1 MKVFNSSSE
10 LKLYIKNAKIS
21 GKSVGFVPT
30 MGALHEGHLSLI
42 QSSKKENEITVA
54 SIFVN
59 PLQFNNS
66 SDLAHYPRTLDQDI
80 EKLKKVGCD
89 LLFFPSEQEIYKE
102 TPRIK
107 ISFGKLEEVMEGKF
121 RPGHFNGVAI
131 VVSKLFHLV
140 DPDNAYFGQKDLQQY
155 LVIQQMVKDL
165 SFPLTLHC
173 CPIFRESDGLA
184 MSSRNLRIPAAQR
197 EVAGKIYQALKI
209 GKECLQTESI
219 ASTEEKVKN
228 FLSQYP
234 DLTLEYF
241 EVVNSET
248 LEPIKNVKEQK
259 QVALCIA
266 VYLEGIRLIDNIFL
280 FS

>member
-1 MKVFNSSSE
+1 MKVFRGSAE

-21 GKSVGFVPT
+21 GKSIGFVPT
-30 MGALHEGHLSLI
+30 MGALHDGHLSLI
-42 QSSKKENEITVA
+42 KSSKKENDVTVA

-66 SDLAHYPRTLDQDI
+66 SDLALYPRTLDQDV
-80 EKLKKVGCD
+80 EKLERAGCD
-89 LLFFPSEQEIYKE
+89 LLFFPSEQEIYQE

-140 DPDNAYFGQKDLQQY
+140 DPDHAYFGQKDLQQF
-155 LVIQQMVKDL
+155 LIIQQLVKDL
-165 SFPLTLHC
+165 SFPLTVHC
-173 CPIFRESDGLA
+173 CPIFRENDGLA
-184 MSSRNLRIPAAQR
+184 MSSRNLRIPTNKR
-197 EVAGKIYQALKI
+197 EVAAKIHQALQI
-209 GKECLQTESI
+209 GKESLLSQSIES
-219 ASTEEKVKN
+219 TQEKVKN
-228 FLSQYP
+228 FLSQFP

-241 EVVNSET
+241 EVVDSET
-248 LEPIKNVKEQK
+248 LEPVKSVKEQK